1 MDRRDGHYTEYEERM
16 INLQRINFW
25 HVVVLT
31 AVIGITSATVGEAV
45 YVSWWK
51 TPSGDSMVND
61 TTDALQVHVVGDD
74 TGTAAV
80 VEDGDIPASATIG
93 QVASVDYRQAVAHGT
108 GPTAVTAGNRVGA
121 LANREGLPFTMGG
134 HPNIQRKTFTIAA
147 ADGTRTDQSLVGT
160 ISAGTKVVVTEFSAK
175 VSPANS
181 ANVTLRV
188 GCGSAN
194 TPAASLTGATLLT
207 DATYAS
213 GAMNGEHFGDG
224 GGMVLVCGDGE
235 EVRYTSSAATGGHLY
250 ITLSYYTT
258 AS

>member
-1 MDRRDGHYTEYEERM
+1 MGRLGGRCIEKGDRMKISWPFVR
-16 INLQRINFW
+16 
-25 HVVVLT
+25 VVVVV
-31 AVIGITSATVGEAV
+31 AVICLFLSSQGEAV

-51 TPSGDSMVND
+51 TPAGDSMVND
-61 TTDALQVHVVGDD
+61 TTDALQVHLVGDE
-74 TGTAAV
+74 TGTASV
-80 VEDGDIPASATIG
+80 TEDGDLPASATVG
-93 QVASVDYRQAVAHGT
+93 QVASIDYRQAVAHGS
-108 GPTAVTAGNRVGA
+108 GPTAVSAGNRVGL
-121 LANREGLPFTMGG
+121 LANREGVPFVVGG
-134 HPNIQRKTFTIAA
+134 HPNLQRKTFTIAA

-160 ISAGTKVVVTEFSAK
+160 IGTGTKVVVTEFSAK

-188 GCGSAN
+188 GCGATN

-235 EVRYTSSAATGGHLY
+235 EVRYTSSAPTGGHLY
-250 ITLSYYTT
+250 ITLSYYTS

>member
-1 MDRRDGHYTEYEERM
+1 M

-51 TPSGDSMVND
+51 TPAGDSMVND
-61 TTDALQVHVVGDD
+61 TTDSLKVHLVGDD

-80 VEDGDIPASATIG
+80 VEDGDIPSSATVG
-93 QVASVDYRQAVAHGT
+93 QVAAVGYGQAVAHGT
-108 GPTAVTAGNRVGA
+108 GPTAVASGNRVGL
-121 LANREGLPFTMGG
+121 LANREGVPFAIGG

-160 ISAGTKVVVTEFSAK
+160 INAGTKVVVTEFSAK

-188 GCGSAN
+188 GCGATN
-194 TPAASLTGATLLT
+194 TPSASLTGATLLT

-213 GAMNGEHFGDG
+213 SAMNGEHFGDG
-224 GGMVLVCGDGE
+224 GGMVMVCGDGE
-235 EVRYTSSAATGGHLY
+235 ELRYTSSAATGGHLY
-250 ITLSYYTT
+250 LTVSYYTT